1 MEIQTLNPAT
11 PRQRQRIEAFL
22 KRNGLRIDDM
32 NYYAAALDDDGEMIA
47 GGGLKDDVIKCVAV
61 DDAHKGEAIANTLV
75 SHLISHAN
83 QEGYSCIKLFTK
95 PKNRQLF
102 ESLSFR
108 LLAEAPEAILM
119 ETGIGGI
126 SNTVKALKKIKEES
140 EKYKEYNKECRE
152 DSKECKEDSKEC
164 KEDCKECKE
173 DSKECKEE
181 EKTNL
186 NTSTPQHLNT
196 SYLNTSTSQHL
207 NTSYLN
213 TSTPHHL
220 TTTTPP
226 RGVVVMNC
234 NPFTLGHRYLI
245 EQAAKQVKRLY
256 VMVVREDCSLFAYTE
271 RKAMVEQGVA
281 DIENVS
287 VIDGS
292 DYAISRA
299 TFPTYFLKRLDD
311 AADTQMQ
318 LDLDLFRRHIAPALG
333 ATVRFVGTEPTDQL
347 TRRYNQLMHEALTDV
362 REIDRLAKD
371 GNAVSA
377 SRVRKAMEQ
386 GDMNTIRQLVPPTT
400 LPYIIAHLA
409 TQALQAEL
417 DTTPKPGL
425 VDKDNNGAHRDMDHA
440 LMQLSINTL
449 HPYFMRLALLG
460 FADTLP
466 SHTAIRDTGIEAEK
480 AMLAATNGVNTHK
493 GALFSMGLA
502 VVAAAYEEKKAAAN
516 KEEREEERKKEEKG
530 KERGK
535 EEREDSQVPL
545 KSLESLESLAPLAP
559 IESLAS
565 PLSSLQLTIK
575 SLAASF
581 PDTSGTHGSKAKQLS
596 NGTTTIKG
604 ALDNAREGYEKLF
617 AEWLPFY
624 NERRKSHDAH
634 ALHKTLLRIMCD
646 LDDTN
651 IIYRTNF
658 ATAEQ
663 VKQEARALLDN
674 FKEAYAAESKEK
686 CTSTIEECASAIEEK
701 CASAELLALKDMDHR
716 YTARNISPGGA
727 ADMLSLTV
735 FIGSIQ
741 TY

>member
-22 KRNGLRIDDM
+22 KRNALRIDDM
-32 NYYAAALDDDGEMIA
+32 NYYAAMLDDDGEMIA

-83 QEGYSCIKLFTK
+83 QEGYGCIKLFTK

-108 LLAEAPEAILM
+108 LLAEAPEAVLM

-126 SNTVKALKKIKEES
+126 SNTVEALKKIKEES
-140 EKYKEYNKECRE
+140 EKYKEYNKEC
-152 DSKECKEDSKEC
+152 KEDN
-164 KEDCKECKE
+164 KECKE

-186 NTSTPQHLNT
+186 NTTTPQLLNTSYLNTSTPQHLNT
-196 SYLNTSTSQHL
+196 SYLNTSYLNTSTPQLL

-213 TSTPHHL
+213 TSTPQHL
-220 TTTTPP
+220 NTTMQPT
-226 RGVVVMNC
+226 GCIVMNC

-245 EQAAKQVKRLY
+245 EQAAKQVERLY

-311 AADTQMQ
+311 AADTQML

-347 TRRYNQLMHEALTDV
+347 TRRYNQLMHEALKDV
-362 REIDRLAKD
+362 REINRLEKD

-377 SRVRKAMEQ
+377 SRVRKAMEE

-449 HPYFMRLALLG
+449 HPYFVRLAFLG

-466 SHTAIRDTGIEAEK
+466 SHTVIRDAGIEAEK
-480 AMLAATNGVNTHK
+480 AMLEATNGVNTHK

-516 KEEREEERKKEEKG
+516 KEERG
-530 KERGK
+530 KER
-535 EEREDSQVPL
+535 EEEY
-545 KSLESLESLAPLAP
+545 
-559 IESLAS
+559 
-565 PLSSLQLTIK
+565 LSSLQLTIK
-575 SLAASF
+575 ALAASF
-581 PDTSGTHGSKAKQLS
+581 SDTSGTHGSKAKQLS

-651 IIYRTNF
+651 VIYRTNV
-658 ATAEQ
+658 ATAEE
-663 VKQEARALLDN
+663 VKQEARALLAS
-674 FKEAYAAESKEK
+674 FEEAYAAEDKEK
-686 CTSTIEECASAIEEK
+686 CASAIEEK
-701 CASAELLALKDMDHR
+701 CASAELLALKDMDRR
-716 YTARNISPGGA
+716 YTERNISPGGA

>member
-1 MEIQTLNPAT
+1 MEIQTLNPTT

-32 NYYAAALDDDGEMIA
+32 NYYAAVLDDDGEMIA

-83 QEGYSCIKLFTK
+83 QEGYGCIKLFTK

-119 ETGIGGI
+119 EIGIGGI
-126 SNTVKALKKIKEES
+126 SNTVEALKKIKEES
-140 EKYKEYNKECRE
+140 EKYKEYNKEC
-152 DSKECKEDSKEC
+152 KEDN
-164 KEDCKECKE
+164 KECKE

-186 NTSTPQHLNT
+186 NTSTSQHLNTSYLNTTTPQHLNT
-196 SYLNTSTSQHL
+196 SYLNTSTPQHL

-213 TSTPHHL
+213 TSTPQHL
-220 TTTTPP
+220 NTTPP
-226 RGVVVMNC
+226 RGGVVVMNC

-245 EQAAKQVKRLY
+245 EQAAKQVERLY

-281 DIENVS
+281 DIENVN

-311 AADTQMQ
+311 AADTQML

-347 TRRYNQLMHEALTDV
+347 TRRYNQLMHETLKDV
-362 REIDRLAKD
+362 REIDRLEKD

-377 SRVRKAMEQ
+377 SRVRKAMEE

-425 VDKDNNGAHRDMDHA
+425 VDKDNNGAHRDMDYA

-449 HPYFMRLALLG
+449 HPYFVRLAFLG

-466 SHTAIRDTGIEAEK
+466 SHTVIRDAGIEAEK
-480 AMLAATNGVNTHK
+480 AMLEATNGVNTHK

-516 KEEREEERKKEEKG
+516 KEERG
-530 KERGK
+530 KER
-535 EEREDSQVPL
+535 EEEY
-545 KSLESLESLAPLAP
+545 
-559 IESLAS
+559 
-565 PLSSLQLTIK
+565 LSSLQLTIK
-575 SLAASF
+575 ALAASF

-651 IIYRTNF
+651 VIYRTNV
-658 ATAEQ
+658 ATAEE
-663 VKQEARALLDN
+663 VKQEARALLAS
-674 FKEAYAAESKEK
+674 FEEAYAAEDKEK
-686 CTSTIEECASAIEEK
+686 CASAIEEK
-701 CASAELLALKDMDHR
+701 CASAELLALKDMDRR
-716 YTARNISPGGA
+716 YTERNISPGGA

>member
-32 NYYAAALDDDGEMIA
+32 NYYAAVLDDDGEMIA

-126 SNTVKALKKIKEES
+126 SNTVEALKKIKEES
-140 EKYKEYNKECRE
+140 EKYKEYNKECKE
-152 DSKECKEDSKEC
+152 DSKKCKEDSKEC
-164 KEDCKECKE
+164 KEV
-173 DSKECKEE
+173 

-186 NTSTPQHLNT
+186 NTTTPQHLNT
-196 SYLNTSTSQHL
+196 SYLNTSTPQ
-207 NTSYLN
+207 
-213 TSTPHHL
+213 HL
-220 TTTTPP
+220 TTTLP
-226 RGVVVMNC
+226 RGGVVVMNC

-245 EQAAKQVKRLY
+245 EQAAKQVERLY
-256 VMVVREDCSLFAYTE
+256 VMVVRENCSLFAYTE

-311 AADTQMQ
+311 AADTQML

-347 TRRYNQLMHEALTDV
+347 TRRYNQLMHEALKDV
-362 REIDRLAKD
+362 RETARLEKD
-371 GNAVSA
+371 GYAVSA
-377 SRVRKAMEQ
+377 SRVRKAMEE

-449 HPYFMRLALLG
+449 HPYFVRLALLG

-466 SHTAIRDTGIEAEK
+466 SHTSIRDAGIEAEK
-480 AMLAATNGVNTHK
+480 AMLEATNGVNTHK

-516 KEEREEERKKEEKG
+516 KEERGKEERKE
-530 KERGK
+530 ERGK
-535 EEREDSQVPL
+535 EREKEEKEDSQVSL
-545 KSLESLESLAPLAP
+545 KNLAPL
-559 IESLAS
+559 ESQAS

-575 SLAASF
+575 ALAASF
-581 PDTSGTHGSKAKQLS
+581 PDTSGTHGSKAKLLS
-596 NGTTTIKG
+596 NGIITIKG

-651 IIYRTNF
+651 VIYRTNV
-658 ATAEQ
+658 ATAEE
-663 VKQEARALLDN
+663 VKQEARALLTS
-674 FKEAYAAESKEK
+674 FEEAYAAQDKEK
-686 CTSTIEECASAIEEK
+686 CASAIEEK
-701 CASAELLALKDMDHR
+701 CTSAELLALKDMDRR
-716 YTARNISPGGA
+716 YTERNISPGGA

>member
-22 KRNGLRIDDM
+22 KRNALRIDDM
-32 NYYAAALDDDGEMIA
+32 NYYAAVLDDDGEMIA

-83 QEGYSCIKLFTK
+83 QEGYGCIKLFTK

-126 SNTVKALKKIKEES
+126 SNTVEALKKIKEES
-140 EKYKEYNKECRE
+140 EKYKEYNKEC
-152 DSKECKEDSKEC
+152 KEDN
-164 KEDCKECKE
+164 KECKE

-186 NTSTPQHLNT
+186 NTTTPQHLNTSYLNTTTPQHLNTSYLNTSTPQHLNT
-196 SYLNTSTSQHL
+196 SYLNTSTPQHL
-207 NTSYLN
+207 NT
-213 TSTPHHL
+213 TMQPT
-220 TTTTPP
+220 
-226 RGVVVMNC
+226 GCIVMNC

-245 EQAAKQVKRLY
+245 EQAAKQVERLY

-281 DIENVS
+281 DIENVN

-311 AADTQMQ
+311 AADTQML

-347 TRRYNQLMHEALTDV
+347 TRRYNQLMHEALKDV
-362 REIDRLAKD
+362 REINRLEKD

-377 SRVRKAMEQ
+377 SRVRKAMEE

-449 HPYFMRLALLG
+449 HPYFVRLAFLG

-466 SHTAIRDTGIEAEK
+466 SHTVIRDAGIEAEK
-480 AMLAATNGVNTHK
+480 AMLEATNGVNTHK

-516 KEEREEERKKEEKG
+516 KEERG
-530 KERGK
+530 KER
-535 EEREDSQVPL
+535 EEEY
-545 KSLESLESLAPLAP
+545 
-559 IESLAS
+559 
-565 PLSSLQLTIK
+565 LSSLQLTIK
-575 SLAASF
+575 ALAASF

-651 IIYRTNF
+651 VIYRTNV
-658 ATAEQ
+658 ATAEE
-663 VKQEARALLDN
+663 VKQEARALLAS
-674 FKEAYAAESKEK
+674 FEEAYAAEDKEK
-686 CTSTIEECASAIEEK
+686 CASAIEEK
-701 CASAELLALKDMDHR
+701 CASAELLALKDMDRR
-716 YTARNISPGGA
+716 YTERNISPGGA

>member
-22 KRNGLRIDDM
+22 KRNALRIDDM
-32 NYYAAALDDDGEMIA
+32 NYYAAVLDDDGEMIA

-83 QEGYSCIKLFTK
+83 QEGYGCIKLFTK
-95 PKNRQLF
+95 PKNHQLF

-126 SNTVKALKKIKEES
+126 SNTVEALKKIKEES
-140 EKYKEYNKECRE
+140 EKYKEYNKEC
-152 DSKECKEDSKEC
+152 KEDSKEC
-164 KEDCKECKE
+164 RE
-173 DSKECKEE
+173 
-181 EKTNL
+181 
-186 NTSTPQHLNT
+186 NT
-196 SYLNTSTSQHL
+196 SYLTTSP
-207 NTSYLN
+207 
-213 TSTPHHL
+213 PHHL
-220 TTTTPP
+220 TTTMQPT
-226 RGVVVMNC
+226 GCIVMNC

-245 EQAAKQVKRLY
+245 EQAAKQVERLY
-256 VMVVREDCSLFAYTE
+256 VMVVKEDCSLFAYTE

-311 AADTQMQ
+311 AADTQML

-347 TRRYNQLMHEALTDV
+347 TRRYNQLMHEALKDV
-362 REIDRLAKD
+362 REINRLEKD

-377 SRVRKAMEQ
+377 SRVRKAMEE

-425 VDKDNNGAHRDMDHA
+425 VDKDNNGAHRDMDYA

-449 HPYFMRLALLG
+449 HPYFVRLAFLG

-466 SHTAIRDTGIEAEK
+466 SHTVIRDAGIEAEK
-480 AMLAATNGVNTHK
+480 AMLEATNGVNTHK

-516 KEEREEERKKEEKG
+516 KEVRGKEREEEY
-530 KERGK
+530 
-535 EEREDSQVPL
+535 
-545 KSLESLESLAPLAP
+545 
-559 IESLAS
+559 
-565 PLSSLQLTIK
+565 LSSLQLTIK
-575 SLAASF
+575 ALAASF

-651 IIYRTNF
+651 VIYRTNVV
-658 ATAEQ
+658 TAEE
-663 VKQEARALLDN
+663 VKQEARALLAS
-674 FKEAYAAESKEK
+674 FEEAYAAEDKEK
-686 CTSTIEECASAIEEK
+686 CASAIEEK
-701 CASAELLALKDMDHR
+701 CASTELLALKDMDRR
-716 YTARNISPGGA
+716 YTERNISPGGA

>member
-22 KRNGLRIDDM
+22 KRNALRIDDM
-32 NYYAAALDDDGEMIA
+32 NYYAAVLDDDGEMIA

-126 SNTVKALKKIKEES
+126 SNTVEALKKIKEES
-140 EKYKEYNKECRE
+140 EKYKEYNKECKE
-152 DSKECKEDSKEC
+152 DSKKCKEDSKEC
-164 KEDCKECKE
+164 KEIV
-173 DSKECKEE
+173 
-181 EKTNL
+181 KTNL

-196 SYLNTSTSQHL
+196 PYLNTTTPQHL
-207 NTSYLN
+207 NT
-213 TSTPHHL
+213 
-220 TTTTPP
+220 TPP
-226 RGVVVMNC
+226 RGGVVVMNC

-245 EQAAKQVKRLY
+245 EQAAKQVERLY

-311 AADTQMQ
+311 AADTQML

-347 TRRYNQLMHEALTDV
+347 TRHYNQLMHEALKDV
-362 REIDRLAKD
+362 RETDRLEKD
-371 GNAVSA
+371 GYAVSA
-377 SRVRKAMEQ
+377 SRVRKAMEE

-425 VDKDNNGAHRDMDHA
+425 VDKDNNGAHRDMDYA

-449 HPYFMRLALLG
+449 HPYFVRLALLG

-466 SHTAIRDTGIEAEK
+466 SHTVIRDAGIEAEK
-480 AMLAATNGVNTHK
+480 AMLAATNSVNTHK

-516 KEEREEERKKEEKG
+516 KEERGKEERKEERG
-530 KERGK
+530 KEREK
-535 EEREDSQVPL
+535 EEREDSLV
-545 KSLESLESLAPLAP
+545 SIESLAPR
-559 IESLAS
+559 ESQAS

-575 SLAASF
+575 ALAASF
-581 PDTSGTHGSKAKQLS
+581 PDTSDTHGSKAKLLS
-596 NGTTTIKG
+596 NGIITIKG

-651 IIYRTNF
+651 VIYRTNV
-658 ATAEQ
+658 ATAEE
-663 VKQEARALLDN
+663 VKQEARALLAS
-674 FKEAYAAESKEK
+674 FEEAYAAQDKEK
-686 CTSTIEECASAIEEK
+686 CESAIEEK
-701 CASAELLALKDMDHR
+701 CASAELLALKDMDRR
-716 YTARNISPGGA
+716 YTERNISPGGA

>member
-1 MEIQTLNPAT
+1 MEIQTLNPST
-11 PRQRQRIEAFL
+11 PRQRQRIKAFL
-22 KRNGLRIDDM
+22 KRNALRIDDM
-32 NYYAAALDDDGEMIA
+32 NYYAAVLDDDGEMIA

-83 QEGYSCIKLFTK
+83 QKGYGCIKLFTK

-126 SNTVKALKKIKEES
+126 SNTVKAL
-140 EKYKEYNKECRE
+140 EKTRE
-152 DSKECKEDSKEC
+152 DGE
-164 KEDCKECKE
+164 
-173 DSKECKEE
+173 
-181 EKTNL
+181 
-186 NTSTPQHLNT
+186 
-196 SYLNTSTSQHL
+196 
-207 NTSYLN
+207 
-213 TSTPHHL
+213 
-220 TTTTPP
+220 
-226 RGVVVMNC
+226 RGVIVMNC

-245 EQAAKQVKRLY
+245 EQAAKQVERLY

-311 AADTQMQ
+311 AADTQML

-347 TRRYNQLMHEALTDV
+347 TRRYNQLMHEALKDV
-362 REIDRLAKD
+362 RETDRLEKD

-377 SRVRKAMEQ
+377 SRVRKAMEE

-449 HPYFMRLALLG
+449 HPYFVRLALLG

-466 SHTAIRDTGIEAEK
+466 SHTSIRDTGIEAEK

-516 KEEREEERKKEEKG
+516 KEEREERKKEEKG
-530 KERGK
+530 KERGKEERGK

-545 KSLESLESLAPLAP
+545 KSLESLALLEPLESLVP
-559 IESLAS
+559 IESLESPASPATLS

-624 NERRKSHDAH
+624 NERRKNHDAH

-651 IIYRTNF
+651 VIYRTNV
-658 ATAEQ
+658 ATAEE
-663 VKQEARALLDN
+663 VKQEARALLAS
-674 FKEAYAAESKEK
+674 FEEAYAAQDKEK
-686 CTSTIEECASAIEEK
+686 CASAIEDK
-701 CASAELLALKDMDHR
+701 CASAELLALKDMDRR
-716 YTARNISPGGA
+716 YTERNISPGGA

>member
-22 KRNGLRIDDM
+22 KRNALRIDDM
-32 NYYAAALDDDGEMIA
+32 NYYAAVLDDDGEMIA

-83 QEGYSCIKLFTK
+83 QEGYGCIKLFTK

-108 LLAEAPEAILM
+108 LLAEAPEAVLM

-126 SNTVKALKKIKEES
+126 SNTVEALKKIKEES
-140 EKYKEYNKECRE
+140 EKYKEYNKEC
-152 DSKECKEDSKEC
+152 KEDN
-164 KEDCKECKE
+164 KECKE

-186 NTSTPQHLNT
+186 NTTTPQHLNT
-196 SYLNTSTSQHL
+196 SYLTTSP
-207 NTSYLN
+207 
-213 TSTPHHL
+213 PHHL
-220 TTTTPP
+220 TTTMQPT
-226 RGVVVMNC
+226 GCIVMNC

-245 EQAAKQVKRLY
+245 EQAAKQVERLY
-256 VMVVREDCSLFAYTE
+256 VMVVKEDCSLFAYTE

-311 AADTQMQ
+311 AADTQML

-347 TRRYNQLMHEALTDV
+347 TRRYNQLMHEALKDV
-362 REIDRLAKD
+362 REINRLEKD

-377 SRVRKAMEQ
+377 SRVRKAMEE

-425 VDKDNNGAHRDMDHA
+425 VDKDNNGAHRDMDYA

-449 HPYFMRLALLG
+449 HPYFVRLAFLG

-466 SHTAIRDTGIEAEK
+466 SHTVIRDAGIEAEK
-480 AMLAATNGVNTHK
+480 AMLEATNGVNTHK

-516 KEEREEERKKEEKG
+516 KEVRGKEERE
-530 KERGK
+530 KEREK
-535 EEREDSQVPL
+535 EEREDSQV
-545 KSLESLESLAPLAP
+545 SLENLAPL
-559 IESLAS
+559 ESLAS

-575 SLAASF
+575 ALAASF

-651 IIYRTNF
+651 VIYRTNV
-658 ATAEQ
+658 ATAEE
-663 VKQEARALLDN
+663 VKQEARALLAS
-674 FKEAYAAESKEK
+674 FEEAYAAEDKEK
-686 CTSTIEECASAIEEK
+686 CASAIEEK
-701 CASAELLALKDMDHR
+701 CASAELLALKDMDRR
-716 YTARNISPGGA
+716 YTERNISPGGA

>member
-32 NYYAAALDDDGEMIA
+32 NYYAAVLDDDGEMIA

-83 QEGYSCIKLFTK
+83 QEGYGCIKLFTK

-126 SNTVKALKKIKEES
+126 SNTVEALKKIKEES
-140 EKYKEYNKECRE
+140 EKYKEYNKEC
-152 DSKECKEDSKEC
+152 KEDSKEC
-164 KEDCKECKE
+164 RE
-173 DSKECKEE
+173 
-181 EKTNL
+181 
-186 NTSTPQHLNT
+186 NT
-196 SYLNTSTSQHL
+196 SYLTTSP
-207 NTSYLN
+207 
-213 TSTPHHL
+213 PHHL
-220 TTTTPP
+220 TTTMQPT
-226 RGVVVMNC
+226 GCIVMNC

-245 EQAAKQVKRLY
+245 EQAAKQVERLY
-256 VMVVREDCSLFAYTE
+256 VMVVKEDCSLFAYTE

-311 AADTQMQ
+311 AADTQML

-347 TRRYNQLMHEALTDV
+347 TRRYNQLMHEALKDV
-362 REIDRLAKD
+362 REINRLEKD

-377 SRVRKAMEQ
+377 SRVRKAMEE

-425 VDKDNNGAHRDMDHA
+425 VDKDNNGAHRDMDYT

-449 HPYFMRLALLG
+449 HPYFVRLAFLG

-466 SHTAIRDTGIEAEK
+466 SHTVIRDAGIEAEK
-480 AMLAATNGVNTHK
+480 AMLEATNGVNTHK

-516 KEEREEERKKEEKG
+516 KEVRGKEERE
-530 KERGK
+530 KEREK
-535 EEREDSQVPL
+535 EEREDSQV
-545 KSLESLESLAPLAP
+545 SLENLAPL
-559 IESLAS
+559 ESLAS

-575 SLAASF
+575 ALAASF

-617 AEWLPFY
+617 AEWLSFY
-624 NERRKSHDAH
+624 NERRKSHDVH

-651 IIYRTNF
+651 IIYRTNVV
-658 ATAEQ
+658 TAEE
-663 VKQEARALLDN
+663 VKQEARALLAS
-674 FKEAYAAESKEK
+674 FEEAYAAEDK
-686 CTSTIEECASAIEEK
+686 EK
-701 CASAELLALKDMDHR
+701 CASAELLALKDMDRR
-716 YTARNISPGGA
+716 YTERNISPGGA

>member
-22 KRNGLRIDDM
+22 KRNALRIDDM
-32 NYYAAALDDDGEMIA
+32 NYYAAMLDDDGEMIA

-83 QEGYSCIKLFTK
+83 QEGYGCIKLFTK

-126 SNTVKALKKIKEES
+126 SNTVEALKKIKEES
-140 EKYKEYNKECRE
+140 EKYKEYNKEC
-152 DSKECKEDSKEC
+152 KEDSKEC
-164 KEDCKECKE
+164 RENT
-173 DSKECKEE
+173 SY
-181 EKTNL
+181 L

-196 SYLNTSTSQHL
+196 TMQPT
-207 NTSYLN
+207 
-213 TSTPHHL
+213 
-220 TTTTPP
+220 
-226 RGVVVMNC
+226 GCIVMNC

-245 EQAAKQVKRLY
+245 EQAAKQVERLY
-256 VMVVREDCSLFAYTE
+256 VMVVKEDCSLFAYTE

-311 AADTQMQ
+311 AADTQML

-347 TRRYNQLMHEALTDV
+347 TRRYNQLMHEALKDV
-362 REIDRLAKD
+362 REINRLEKD

-377 SRVRKAMEQ
+377 SRVRKAMEE

-425 VDKDNNGAHRDMDHA
+425 VDKDNNGAHRDMDYA

-449 HPYFMRLALLG
+449 HPYFVRLAFLG

-466 SHTAIRDTGIEAEK
+466 SHTVIRDAGIEAEK
-480 AMLAATNGVNTHK
+480 AMLEATNGVNTHK

-516 KEEREEERKKEEKG
+516 KEVRGKEREEEY
-530 KERGK
+530 
-535 EEREDSQVPL
+535 
-545 KSLESLESLAPLAP
+545 
-559 IESLAS
+559 
-565 PLSSLQLTIK
+565 LSSLQLTIK
-575 SLAASF
+575 ALAASF

-651 IIYRTNF
+651 VIYRTNV
-658 ATAEQ
+658 ATAEE
-663 VKQEARALLDN
+663 VKQEARALLAS
-674 FKEAYAAESKEK
+674 FEEAYAAEDKEK
-686 CTSTIEECASAIEEK
+686 CASAIEEK
-701 CASAELLALKDMDHR
+701 CASAELLALKDMDRR
-716 YTARNISPGGA
+716 YTERNISPGGA

>member
-22 KRNGLRIDDM
+22 KRNALRIDDM
-32 NYYAAALDDDGEMIA
+32 NYYAAVLDDDGEMIA

-108 LLAEAPEAILM
+108 LLAEAPEAVLM

-126 SNTVKALKKIKEES
+126 SNTVEALKKIKEES
-140 EKYKEYNKECRE
+140 EKYKEYNKEC
-152 DSKECKEDSKEC
+152 KEDSKEC
-164 KEDCKECKE
+164 RE
-173 DSKECKEE
+173 
-181 EKTNL
+181 
-186 NTSTPQHLNT
+186 NTSYLTTSPPQHLNT
-196 SYLNTSTSQHL
+196 TMQPT
-207 NTSYLN
+207 
-213 TSTPHHL
+213 
-220 TTTTPP
+220 
-226 RGVVVMNC
+226 GCIVMNC

-245 EQAAKQVKRLY
+245 EQAAKQVERLY

-311 AADTQMQ
+311 AADTQML

-347 TRRYNQLMHEALTDV
+347 TRRYNQLMHEALKDV
-362 REIDRLAKD
+362 REINRLEKD

-377 SRVRKAMEQ
+377 SRVRKAMEE

-425 VDKDNNGAHRDMDHA
+425 VDKDNNGAHRDMDYA

-449 HPYFMRLALLG
+449 HPYFVRLAFLG

-466 SHTAIRDTGIEAEK
+466 SHTVIRDAGIEAEK
-480 AMLAATNGVNTHK
+480 AMLEATNGVNTHK

-516 KEEREEERKKEEKG
+516 KEERG
-530 KERGK
+530 KER
-535 EEREDSQVPL
+535 EEEY
-545 KSLESLESLAPLAP
+545 
-559 IESLAS
+559 
-565 PLSSLQLTIK
+565 LSSLQLTIK
-575 SLAASF
+575 ALAASF

-651 IIYRTNF
+651 VIYRTNV
-658 ATAEQ
+658 ATAEE
-663 VKQEARALLDN
+663 VKQEARALLAS
-674 FKEAYAAESKEK
+674 FEEAYAAEDKEK
-686 CTSTIEECASAIEEK
+686 CASAIEEK
-701 CASAELLALKDMDHR
+701 CASAELLALKDMDRR
-716 YTARNISPGGA
+716 YTERNISPGGA

>member
-22 KRNGLRIDDM
+22 KRNALRIDDM
-32 NYYAAALDDDGEMIA
+32 NYYAAMLDDDGEMIA

-83 QEGYSCIKLFTK
+83 QEGYGCIKLFTK

-108 LLAEAPEAILM
+108 LLAEAPEAVLM

-126 SNTVKALKKIKEES
+126 SNTVEALKKIKEES
-140 EKYKEYNKECRE
+140 EKYKEYNKECKE
-152 DSKECKEDSKEC
+152 DNKECKEDNKECKEDS
-164 KEDCKECKE
+164 KECKE

-186 NTSTPQHLNT
+186 NTTTPQHLNTSYLNTSYLNTTTPQHLNT
-196 SYLNTSTSQHL
+196 SYLNTSTPQLL
-207 NTSYLN
+207 NTSYLT
-213 TSTPHHL
+213 TSPPHHL
-220 TTTTPP
+220 TTTMQPT
-226 RGVVVMNC
+226 GCIVMNS

-245 EQAAKQVKRLY
+245 EQAAKQVERLY

-311 AADTQMQ
+311 AADTQML

-347 TRRYNQLMHEALTDV
+347 TRRYNQLMHETLKDV
-362 REIDRLAKD
+362 REINRLEKD

-377 SRVRKAMEQ
+377 SRVRKAMEE
-386 GDMNTIRQLVPPTT
+386 GDMNTIRQFVPPTT

-425 VDKDNNGAHRDMDHA
+425 VDKDNNGAHRDMDYA

-449 HPYFMRLALLG
+449 HPYFVRLALLG

-466 SHTAIRDTGIEAEK
+466 SHTVIRDTGIEAEK
-480 AMLAATNGVNTHK
+480 AMLEATNGVNTHK

-516 KEEREEERKKEEKG
+516 KEVRGKEREEEY
-530 KERGK
+530 
-535 EEREDSQVPL
+535 
-545 KSLESLESLAPLAP
+545 
-559 IESLAS
+559 
-565 PLSSLQLTIK
+565 LSSLQLTIK
-575 SLAASF
+575 ALAASF

-651 IIYRTNF
+651 VIYRTNV
-658 ATAEQ
+658 ATAEE
-663 VKQEARALLDN
+663 VKQEARALLAS
-674 FKEAYAAESKEK
+674 FEEAYAAEDKEK
-686 CTSTIEECASAIEEK
+686 CASAIEEKCASAIEEK
-701 CASAELLALKDMDHR
+701 CASAELLALKDMDRR
-716 YTARNISPGGA
+716 YTERNISPGGA

>member
-32 NYYAAALDDDGEMIA
+32 NYYAAVLDDDGEMIA

-126 SNTVKALKKIKEES
+126 SNTVEALKKIKEES
-140 EKYKEYNKECRE
+140 EKYKEYNKEC
-152 DSKECKEDSKEC
+152 KEDSKKCRE
-164 KEDCKECKE
+164 
-173 DSKECKEE
+173 
-181 EKTNL
+181 
-186 NTSTPQHLNT
+186 NT
-196 SYLNTSTSQHL
+196 SYLNTTTPQHL
-207 NTSYLN
+207 
-213 TSTPHHL
+213 
-220 TTTTPP
+220 TTTPP
-226 RGVVVMNC
+226 RGGVVVMNC

-245 EQAAKQVKRLY
+245 EQAAKQVERLY

-281 DIENVS
+281 DIENVN

-311 AADTQMQ
+311 AADTQML

-347 TRRYNQLMHEALTDV
+347 TRRYNQLMHEALKDV
-362 REIDRLAKD
+362 RETARLEKD
-371 GNAVSA
+371 GYAVSA
-377 SRVRKAMEQ
+377 SRVRKAMEE

-449 HPYFMRLALLG
+449 HPYFVRLALLG

-466 SHTAIRDTGIEAEK
+466 SHTSIRDAGIEAEK
-480 AMLAATNGVNTHK
+480 AMLEATNGVNTHK

-516 KEEREEERKKEEKG
+516 KEKEEK
-530 KERGK
+530 
-535 EEREDSQVPL
+535 EDSQVSL
-545 KSLESLESLAPLAP
+545 KNLAPL
-559 IESLAS
+559 ESLAS

-575 SLAASF
+575 ALAASF

-634 ALHKTLLRIMCD
+634 DLHKTLLRIMCD

-651 IIYRTNF
+651 VIYRTNV
-658 ATAEQ
+658 ATAEE
-663 VKQEARALLDN
+663 VKQEARALLAN
-674 FKEAYAAESKEK
+674 FEEAYAAQDKEK
-686 CTSTIEECASAIEEK
+686 CASAIEEK
-701 CASAELLALKDMDHR
+701 CASAELLALKDMDRR